1 MSGRNL
7 RVALGVGVSVLL
19 LGLAVRN
26 VDWHEAALAL
36 RGANYLY
43 VTPMFV
49 ISVWTLYIRAQRW
62 RVFLRP
68 MGVPPMSTLVAAT
81 NIGFMSNMVLPLR
94 IGEVVRPV
102 LVSRREKLPVSG
114 LLASIVL
121 ERIFDMFTILLL
133 FGVSALLV
141 PVSPQVRQWGFMLTL
156 LAFAV
161 GGTVILIRWQEHL
174 ALRLLRRVCDL
185 LPAKIGDGIFSF
197 AGGFVKAL
205 EILDSPAAF
214 VLALAWSL
222 YLWLVIASIYL
233 LGLIAFDIQ
242 APWLVGS
249 LVVTAVVAIAVSV
262 PSAPGYIGSFQIGC
276 VLALQIFS
284 VSESQAVAYSIVLHV
299 TQSIGV
305 ILAGVYSLW
314 TQNMSLREL
323 ESVQSEDDES
333 EDDER
338 A

>member
-1 MSGRNL
+1 MSGRTL
-7 RVALGVGVSVLL
+7 RVAFGVGVSVLL

-43 VTPMFV
+43 VAPMFA
-49 ISVWTLYIRAQRW
+49 IAVWTLYIRAQRW

-68 MGVPPMSTLVAAT
+68 MGVPPMATLVAAT
-81 NIGFMSNMVLPLR
+81 NIGFMANMVLPLR

-141 PVSPQVRQWGFMLTL
+141 PVSPQVRQWGVMLTT
-156 LAFAV
+156 LAVTV
-161 GGTVILIRWQEHL
+161 GGTVVLIWWQERL
-174 ALRLLRRVCDL
+174 AMGLVRRVCDL
-185 LPAKIGDGIFSF
+185 LPAKIGEGIFSF
-197 AGGFVKAL
+197 VGGFVKSL

-222 YLWLVIASIYL
+222 YLWLVIASIYA
-233 LGLIAFDIQ
+233 LGLIAFDIP
-242 APWLVGS
+242 APLLVGS

-276 VLALQIFS
+276 VLALAIFS
-284 VSESQAVAYSIVLHV
+284 VAESQAVAYSIVLHV
-299 TQSIGV
+299 TQSVGV

-323 ESVQSEDDES
+323 ESVQRTDGET
-333 EDDER
+333 

>member
-1 MSGRNL
+1 
-7 RVALGVGVSVLL
+7 VSIVL

-26 VDWHEAALAL
+26 VDWHEAARAL

-43 VTPMFV
+43 VAPMFV
-49 ISVWTLYIRAQRW
+49 ITVWTLYIRAQRW
-62 RVFLRP
+62 RLFLRP

-133 FGVSALLV
+133 FGISALLV
-141 PVSPQVRQWGFMLTL
+141 PVSPQVRQWGFMLTT
-156 LAFAV
+156 LAVAV
-161 GGTVILIRWQEHL
+161 GGTVILIRWQERL
-174 ALRLLRRVCDL
+174 ALMLVRRVCDL
-185 LPAKIGDGIFSF
+185 LPTHIGAAISSF
-197 AGGFVKAL
+197 IGGFIQAL
-205 EILDSPAAF
+205 EILDSPTAF

-222 YLWLVIASIYL
+222 YLWLVIAFIYL
-233 LGLIAFDIQ
+233 LGLIAFDIP
-242 APWLVGS
+242 APLFVGS

-276 VLALQIFS
+276 VLALAIFS
-284 VSESQAVAYSIVLHV
+284 VAESQAVAYSIVLHV
-299 TQSIGV
+299 TQSVGV

-314 TQNMSLREL
+314 TQNMSLREI
-323 ESVQSEDDES
+323 ESVQRDNVET
-333 EDDER
+333 